1 MMYNRGLQRGMI
13 HMLIVFGSINMD
25 MVVEPEY
32 LPQAGETVLCQDY
45 DLFPGGK
52 GANQALAAAR
62 MGAKVALVGRVGG
75 DYYSQQILATI
86 RRQGVMTSGVG
97 ESERPTG
104 CAMIIRESGG
114 KNRIIVAGGA
124 NNEAKADQVP
134 DEILRPDSMI
144 LTQGEVPPEEIFML
158 IRRAHERGVR
168 VILNCAPAFTIPE
181 DIFRM
186 LWILVVNEIEIGQV
200 GKGLNLPAAA
210 PPEMAKALAQKGR
223 ITCIVT
229 LGEKG
234 SVVVQPDGALFH
246 VSALPIEKV
255 VDTTGAGDAYCGTLS
270 ACLYGGMNLEDSV
283 RWAAAAGSLACTRE
297 GTINA
302 FAFQDDIRDHL
313 DQVKVTR

>member
-1 MMYNRGLQRGMI
+1 MI
-13 HMLIVFGSINMD
+13 RMLIVFGSINMD

-32 LPQAGETVLCQDY
+32 LPQAGETVLCPDY

-62 MGAKVALVGRVGG
+62 MGAKTALVGCVGG

-124 NNEAKADQVP
+124 NNDAKADQIP
-134 DEILRPDSMI
+134 DEILRDDSMI
-144 LTQGEVPPEEIFML
+144 LTQGELPAGEIITL
-158 IRRAHERGVR
+158 IRRAHERGVK
-168 VILNCAPAFTIPE
+168 VILNCAPSFTIPE
-181 DIFRM
+181 DVLPM
-186 LWILVVNEIEIGQV
+186 LWMLVVNEIEIGQV
-200 GKGLNLPAAA
+200 GKGLNLPISA
-210 PPEMAKALAQKGR
+210 PPDMARALAQKGR

-234 SVVVQPDGALFH
+234 SVVARADGTLFH
-246 VSALPIEKV
+246 VSALPIDV

-270 ACLYGGMNLEDSV
+270 ACLYGGMALEESV
-283 RWAAAAGSLACTRE
+283 RWAAVAGSLACTKE

-302 FAFQDDIRDHL
+302 FAYQDDIREYL
-313 DQVKVTR
+313 EQVKITR